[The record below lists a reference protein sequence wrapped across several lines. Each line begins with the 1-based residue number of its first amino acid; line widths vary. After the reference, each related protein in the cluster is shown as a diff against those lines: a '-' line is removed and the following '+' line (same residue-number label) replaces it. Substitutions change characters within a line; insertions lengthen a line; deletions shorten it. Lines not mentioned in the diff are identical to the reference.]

1 MSGSVVVQG
10 ARTSH
15 LKIVRE
21 EGTAWIIIDRVEK
34 RNALSPQMWEE
45 LPRVLQ
51 QLDEDPTV
59 RVIGLRGEGKIFS
72 AGADISEVLDCLS
85 DDDNGVPRGG
95 LLTRAAQA
103 LASVHKATV
112 CVLEGFCMGGA
123 WMLAQACDLRV
134 ADESTRIGLTP
145 SRIGIIYPEYGI
157 NMLVRMVGPAVASEL
172 LLTGN
177 TITAATAQRWGM
189 LTRVVAEE
197 ELEQEVLGLCDRLER
212 NSQLSVQ
219 AQKYL
224 IAAAGAKC
232 AQPSADPTVQDL
244 FTQVAAGPD
253 AHLGR
258 AAFLGKQTPVFEWSG
273 ESFWAQARK

>member
-1 MSGSVVVQG
+1 MNASAVVHG
-10 ARTSH
+10 TRTEH
-15 LKIVRE
+15 LKVSRE
-21 EGTAWIIIDRVEK
+21 AGTAWIIIDRLEK
-34 RNALSPQMWEE
+34 RNALSPQMWAE
-45 LPRVLQ
+45 LPQMLR

-59 RVIGLRGEGKIFS
+59 RVIGLRGAGKTFS
-72 AGADISEVLDCLS
+72 AGADIAEVLDCLI
-85 DDDNGVPRGG
+85 DNGTGVPRGG

-103 LASVHKATV
+103 LAAVRKATV
-112 CVLEGFCMGGA
+112 CVLEGYCMGGA

-134 ADESTRIGLTP
+134 AAESVRIGLTP

-172 LLTGN
+172 LLTGD
-177 TITAATAQRWGM
+177 TITAAEARRCGM

-197 ELEQEVLGLCDRLER
+197 DLEHEVLDLCGRLER

-224 IAAAGAKC
+224 IAAAGENTGR
-232 AQPSADPTVQDL
+232 PSGDQIIQDL
-244 FTQVAAGPD
+244 FAQVAAGPD

-258 AAFLGKQTPVFEWSG
+258 LAFLGKQAPVFEWSG
-273 ESFWAQARK
+273 ERFWSAPRK